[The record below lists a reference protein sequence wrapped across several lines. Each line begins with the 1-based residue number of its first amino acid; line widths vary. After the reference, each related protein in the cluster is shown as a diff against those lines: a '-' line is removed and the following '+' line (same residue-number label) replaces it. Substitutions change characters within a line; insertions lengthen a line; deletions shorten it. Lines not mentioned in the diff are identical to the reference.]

1 MLYLSLKLVHF
12 VFMGTWFGSSLF
24 SLRDIK
30 SSFAAGPA
38 HIPLLRARMQ
48 VVGRL
53 AMLSGALTLLSGVG
67 LIFALGGF
75 AAVPRAIH
83 IGLLTG
89 LVTAIVGGAGV
100 GRTWQAIEQRLD
112 AGADAAAV
120 APLVKRIGMLS
131 GIFHLLWVVSLVLM
145 VFRGAIG

>member
-12 VFMGTWFGSSLF
+12 VFMGTWFGSSVF
-24 SLRDIK
+24 ALRDIK
-30 SSFAAGPA
+30 SALAAGPA
-38 HIPLLRARMQ
+38 HFSLLRGRML

-75 AAVPRAIH
+75 AAVPKAIH
-83 IGLLTG
+83 VGLLTG
-89 LVTAIVGGAGV
+89 LATAIVGGAGV
-100 GRTWQAIEQRLD
+100 GRTWQAIDQRLE
-112 AGADAAAV
+112 AGGDAAAV
-120 APLVKRIGMLS
+120 APLVKRIAMLS